1 MPFLT
6 VEAGI
11 AVAQPVNFAF
21 VCSEMEATM
30 RLKPIFL
37 IVGGFIAATIVSGC
51 TGPYKSDFPVIVEN
65 RTANTIQAIANG
77 NAVGEVTAGQT
88 GSFSLQLPESNN
100 NVFTNGAAPTP
111 QADVTFTAKD
121 TRTGAL
127 SSEKILTLSQSTPTY
142 VSFSAS
148 DFPSTGPTIA
158 RFTFSPTNATINQD
172 ISFNGSSSTVSNG
185 TFAWDFGDG
194 QTGAGVTATHQYSR
208 SGTFTVTLSVTSDTR
223 ATSTSSR
230 TINVSATLPPTT
242 ANFTF
247 SPINPAINQD
257 VVFNTVAQGPGGIV
271 AGTFTWDFGDG
282 GTGGGA
288 TVTHRFARG
297 GTFTVTLRVTTDTG
311 LSATTARPITVSANL
326 PAGSANFTFS
336 PTDPQVDDDVF
347 FNASSSTLSSGTFS
361 WDFGDGSSGSGVT
374 PVHRF
379 SRART
384 YTVTLTVVN
393 ALGQSATTSKTVPVC
408 PDGGC
413 AVTQAGLQG
422 RLPSLA
428 RNALR
433 RDSAGAQPGFPS
445 SASE

>member
-1 MPFLT
+1 MTLKATCFI
-6 VEAGI
+6 VS
-11 AVAQPVNFAF
+11 AF
-21 VCSEMEATM
+21 V
-30 RLKPIFL
+30 
-37 IVGGFIAATIVSGC
+37 AASLASGC
-51 TGPYKSDFPVIVEN
+51 VGRYKSDFPVVVEN
-65 RTANTIQAIANG
+65 RTANTIQALANG
-77 NAVGEVTAGQT
+77 SAVGQVAAGQT

-100 NVFTNGAAPTP
+100 NVFTNGAAPSP

-127 SSEKILTLSQSTPTY
+127 SSEKILTLSQNTPTY
-142 VSFSAS
+142 VSFTAA

-172 ISFNGSSSTVSNG
+172 VSFNGSSSTVSNG

-194 QTGAGVTATHQYSR
+194 QTGADVTVTHRYSR
-208 SGTFTVTLSVTSDTR
+208 AGTFTVTLSVTSDTR

-247 SPINPAINQD
+247 SPTNPAINQD
-257 VVFNTVAQGPGGIV
+257 VIFNTGAQGPGGIV
-271 AGTFTWDFGDG
+271 TGIFAWDFGDG
-282 GTGGGA
+282 GNGTGA
-288 TVTHRFARG
+288 MVTHRFARG
-297 GTFTVTLRVTTDTG
+297 GTFTVTLRVTADTG
-311 LSATTARPITVSANL
+311 LSATTSRPITVSANL

-361 WDFGDGSSGSGVT
+361 WDFGDGSNGSGVA

-408 PDGGC
+408 PGGGC
-413 AVTQAGLQG
+413 VVA
-422 RLPSLA
+422 P
-428 RNALR
+428 
-433 RDSAGAQPGFPS
+433 
-445 SASE
+445 

>member
-1 MPFLT
+1 MPLKR
-6 VEAGI
+6 I
-11 AVAQPVNFAF
+11 CF
-21 VCSEMEATM
+21 V
-30 RLKPIFL
+30 
-37 IVGGFIAATIVSGC
+37 VSGFVAASLASGC
-51 TGPYKSDFPVIVEN
+51 VGQYKTDFPVVVEN
-65 RTANTIQAIANG
+65 RTANTIQALANG
-77 NAVGEVTAGQT
+77 NNVGQVAAGQT
-88 GSFSLQLPESNN
+88 SSFSLQLPESNS

-127 SSEKILTLSQSTPTY
+127 SSEKTLTLSQNTPTY
-142 VSFSAS
+142 VSFNAS

-158 RFTFSPTNATINQD
+158 RFTFSPTNPTINQD
-172 ISFNGSSSTVSNG
+172 VSFNGSSSTVSNG

-194 QTGAGVTATHQYSR
+194 QTGAGVTVTHQYPR

-247 SPINPAINQD
+247 SPTNPAINQD
-257 VVFNTVAQGPGGIV
+257 VVFNTIAQGPGGIV
-271 AGTFTWDFGDG
+271 AGIFAWDFGDG
-282 GTGGGA
+282 GTGAGA
-288 TVTHRFARG
+288 TVTHRYARG

-311 LSATTARPITVSANL
+311 LSATTSRPIAVSANL

-336 PTDPQVDDDVF
+336 PTDPRVDDDVF
-347 FNASSSTLSSGTFS
+347 FNASSSTLSSGSFS
-361 WDFGDGSSGSGVT
+361 WDFGDGTSGSGIT

-384 YTVTLTVVN
+384 YTVTLTVAN
-393 ALGQSATTSKTVPVC
+393 ALGQSATTSKTVTVC

-413 AVTQAGLQG
+413 PVPQAGLQG
-422 RLPSLA
+422 RALSLSA

-433 RDSAGAQPGFPS
+433 RDFAGSKAGLAS
-445 SASE
+445 TASE